1 MAVSKVIFG
10 TNTIIDL
17 TNDNI
22 TANALLSN
30 YTAHGANGEI
40 INGAIVSKAA
50 ATYTPSSVVQTIPS
64 GVYLA
69 GAQTISAIP
78 SASGV
83 NF

>member
-1 MAVSKVIFG
+1 MAISKVIFG
-10 TNTIIDL
+10 QDIIIDL

-22 TANALLSN
+22 TPSALLSN

-40 INGAIVSKAA
+40 INGTIISKAA
-50 ATYTPSSVVQTIPS
+50 ATYTPSSTTQTIPA

-69 GAQTISAIP
+69 GAQTIAAIP
-78 SASGV
+78 SALGV